1 MNPGHE
7 IFAKDYVAPKEA
19 QRVDGVIEVPNLD
32 ELQGFMANLPLS
44 KNKAGRRTI
53 NLLDPATKQRIKIQK
68 LEAKVR
74 KAAKAVED
82 AKKKQEE
89 AAAERA
95 AKQQAKA

>member
-1 MNPGHE
+1 M
-7 IFAKDYVAPKEA
+7 
-19 QRVDGVIEVPNLD
+19 IEVPNLD